1 MSHEDTTR
9 ARFSA
14 TASKLAALGEER
26 VEPTRERLRR
36 FVVPKG
42 KERALDVGSG
52 TGMLAFAL
60 APLVREVVGI
70 DLVPEML
77 EHARSAAGDY
87 PNTSFV
93 EGDALALPFANG
105 EFDLAVTSRT
115 LHHLS
120 RPELAIA
127 EMTRITRVGGRLLV
141 VDQMTSVDPLE
152 AFAHNRIEHLRDP
165 SHVRVLSDQDFR
177 GLFEANWLVLERFEV
192 EREEVELDEFLD
204 RAACAGPAR
213 AEVIAEVERLLAA
226 GRNAGIGLRRA
237 GAGYAMT
244 LSVGWY
250 LVRRDAPPAVDV

>member
-14 TASKLAALGEER
+14 TASMLAALGDER
-26 VEPTRERLRR
+26 IEPTRERLRR

-42 KERALDVGSG
+42 DERALDVGSG

-77 EHARSAAGDY
+77 EHARRVVGNY

-93 EGDALALPFANG
+93 EGDALALPFADG

-115 LHHLS
+115 LHHLA

-127 EMTRITRVGGRLLV
+127 EMTRVTRVGGRLLV

-192 EREEVELDEFLD
+192 EREETDLDEFLD

-213 AEVIAEVERLLAA
+213 AEVIAEVERLVAP
-226 GRNAGIGLRRA
+226 GRTAGIALRRS
-237 GAGYAMT
+237 GRGYALT

-250 LVRRDAPPAVDV
+250 LVRRGAPPALDV

>member
-14 TASKLAALGEER
+14 TASKLAALGDER

-42 KERALDVGSG
+42 DERALDVGSG

-70 DLVPEML
+70 DFVPEML
-77 EHARSAAGDY
+77 EHARGAARDY

-93 EGDALALPFANG
+93 EGDAQALPFADG

-115 LHHLS
+115 LHHLA

-127 EMTRITRVGGRLLV
+127 EMTRVTRVGGRLLV
-141 VDQMTSVDPLE
+141 IDQMTSVDPLE

-192 EREEVELDEFLD
+192 EREDTELDEFLD

-213 AEVIAEVERLLAA
+213 AEVIAEVERLLDA
-226 GRNAGIGLRRA
+226 GRNAGISLRRA
-237 GAGYAMT
+237 GEGYAMT

-250 LVRRDAPPAVDV
+250 LVRRGAPPALDV

>member
-14 TASKLAALGEER
+14 TASMLATLGNER
-26 VEPTRERLRR
+26 VGPTRERLRR
-36 FVVPKG
+36 FVVPTG
-42 KERALDVGSG
+42 DERALDVGSG
-52 TGMLAFAL
+52 TGMLALAL

-77 EHARSAAGDY
+77 EHARRAAEDY
-87 PNTSFV
+87 PNASFV
-93 EGDALALPFANG
+93 EGDALALPFADG
-105 EFDLAVTSRT
+105 EFDLVVTSRT
-115 LHHLS
+115 LHHVS

-127 EMTRITRVGGRLLV
+127 EMTRVTRIGGRLLV
-141 VDQMTSVDPLE
+141 VDQMTSLDPLE

-177 GLFEANWLVLERFEV
+177 GLFEANWLVLERFET
-192 EREEVELDEFLD
+192 EREAVELDEFLD
-204 RAACAGPAR
+204 RAACSGPAR

-226 GRNAGIGLRRA
+226 GRDAGIGLRRA
-237 GAGYAMT
+237 GAGYSMT

-250 LVRRDAPPAVDV
+250 LVRRDAPPALDV